1 MKRLAWHAAGLAAA
15 ALAVWLVFVRA
26 GLDFALSGWFYDP
39 AAHGFPLRDAWL
51 TEIVGHKG
59 LKYIGTFL
67 WFGLLGVAVAFREW
81 RREALHAALGAALAA
96 TAVTLLRGWSA
107 HSCPWD
113 LTLYGG
119 SGQWF
124 PIFGAPPADP
134 GPGRCLPSGHAS
146 SGFALFS
153 LYFALRDRAPRLA
166 HAGLALAW
174 ALGLLAGADQV
185 ARGAHFASHSLWTA
199 WVSWAVNALLAA
211 LLESLKR
218 GRMPPCACQLFQ
230 GIQAHAHR
238 QVHHPAAGSP
248 RRGPEPGGG
257 P

>member
-1 MKRLAWHAAGLAAA
+1 LKRLGWHAA
-15 ALAVWLVFVRA
+15 ALAGAALVIWLGFVRT

-59 LKYIGTFL
+59 LKYVGTFL
-67 WFGLLGVAVAFREW
+67 WFGLLGVAIAFREW

-96 TAVTLLRGWSA
+96 SAVTLLRGWSA

-113 LTLYGG
+113 LALYGG

-124 PIFGAPPADP
+124 PIFGATPAEP

-153 LYFALRDRAPRLA
+153 LYFALHRRHSRLA
-166 HAGLALAW
+166 RWGLALAW
-174 ALGLLAGADQV
+174 TLGVLTMADQV
-185 ARGAHFASHSLWTA
+185 ARGAHFASHGLWTA
-199 WVSWAVNALLAA
+199 WVSWAVNALLDAA
-211 LLESLKR
+211 LWRLKPS
-218 GRMPPCACQLFQ
+218 PPPPILSYAY
-230 GIQAHAHR
+230 R
-238 QVHHPAAGSP
+238 QVHDPAAGGP
-248 RRGPEPGGG
+248 RRGPEPRSG

>member
-1 MKRLAWHAAGLAAA
+1 LRRLAWHAAALAGA
-15 ALAVWLVFVRA
+15 ALAIWLAFVRT
-26 GLDFALSGWFYDP
+26 GLDFAMSGWFYDP
-39 AAHGFPLRDAWL
+39 AVHGFPLRDAWL
-51 TEIVGHKG
+51 TEIIGHKG
-59 LKYIGTFL
+59 LKYVGTFL
-67 WFGLLGVAVAFREW
+67 WFGLLGAAIAFRDW

-96 TAVTLLRGWSA
+96 GAVTLLRGWSA

-113 LTLYGG
+113 LALYGG

-153 LYFALRDRAPRLA
+153 LYFALRDRHPRLA
-166 HAGLALAW
+166 RWGLALAW
-174 ALGLLAGADQV
+174 TIGVLATADQV

-199 WVSWAVNALLAA
+199 WVCWAVNALVDAVLRR
-211 LLESLKR
+211 LK
-218 GRMPPCACQLFQ
+218 PPPLPPIPQYAY
-230 GIQAHAHR
+230 R
-238 QVHHPAAGSP
+238 QIHHQAAGGP
-248 RRGPEPGGG
+248 RRGAEPRGG